1 MEPIVLSALTHS
13 TNDEYQESAVLLAP
27 LVVVVFLD
35 RSKPIQ
41 SHPTF
46 RFECSQLFYV
56 KLWSQVKQ
64 NASSA
69 HHQRIIRASSLH
81 DQCII
86 SASSAH
92 HQRIISAWSMH
103 LMSII
108 SASTVHD
115 QRIISTWS
123 VHDQCI
129 NSASTVDQQC
139 IIRASPEHH
148 QCIISASSVHH
159 QCMITGSDM
168 TIAPFF

>member
-1 MEPIVLSALTHS
+1 VEPIVLSALTHS

-92 HQRIISAWSMH
+92 HQRIIRASSAH
-103 LMSII
+103 
-108 SASTVHD
+108 H
-115 QRIISTWS
+115 Q
-123 VHDQCI
+123 HI
-129 NSASTVDQQC
+129 NSAS
-139 IIRASPEHH
+139 
-148 QCIISASSVHH
+148 
-159 QCMITGSDM
+159 
-168 TIAPFF
+168 